1 VQYDAEIAA
10 TTRRLRAAS
19 TELVDAA
26 AAVEA
31 LRRMTYLWA
40 HSVRCGRVLD
50 QRDVEEAVVRYL
62 LEHEGSWGK
71 RGPVEP

>member
-1 VQYDAEIAA
+1 MQYDAEIAA

-31 LRRMTYLWA
+31 LQRMTYLWA
-40 HSVRCGRVLD
+40 HSVRYGRVLD

-62 LEHEGSWGK
+62 LEHEGTWGK
-71 RGPVEP
+71 GGPGEP